1 MEKLAIVDV
10 IQLLKTGYKKS
21 WFTGV
26 RYMLLLQKYNDH
38 SELWYYTEIFA
49 WIKVIQRIK
58 WKPVDYGKKR
68 ICQWMSTCYS
78 VNFSTVFSIRYS
90 FPECNFLSKKN
101 GPYISKCYLV
111 FFLGGS
117 IYSENT
123 KQQILP
129 SFKSR
134 AKVYKEEIGETT
146 VLLCKVNNLGEL
158 LLN

>member
-10 IQLLKTGYKKS
+10 IQLLKTGYEKS

-58 WKPVDYGKKR
+58 WKPVDYGKKS

-78 VNFSTVFSIRYS
+78 VNFSTVFSIR
-90 FPECNFLSKKN
+90 
-101 GPYISKCYLV
+101 
-111 FFLGGS
+111 
-117 IYSENT
+117 
-123 KQQILP
+123 
-129 SFKSR
+129 
-134 AKVYKEEIGETT
+134 
-146 VLLCKVNNLGEL
+146 
-158 LLN
+158 